1 MRCLKPAVCTFLLP
15 IWIMFFPMQSIWSQA
30 SPAKCRFVFMTDI
43 HLQPEK
49 KAVEG
54 FERAIEEVN
63 RLNPDF
69 VITGGDLIMDALGQ
83 TYGRADSLY
92 KLYQSTASKL
102 NMPVH
107 NTLGNHEIYGIFDK
121 AHADPAH
128 PEYGEKMYENRLGK
142 SYYSFTY
149 GDYKFMVLNS
159 VEDTRKNSYV
169 GMIDTV
175 QLDWIKDELA
185 ATDTT
190 TPIILSTHIPF
201 VTVYNQIYNSTTR
214 ANDSSLVV
222 VNAKEVL
229 DLFARHHL
237 ILVLQG
243 HLHTVEDIEV
253 NGTRFITGG
262 AVCGRWWTGPNLGF
276 EEGFLL
282 INLDNGSLNWKYVDY
297 GWEVE

>member
-1 MRCLKPAVCTFLLP
+1 
-15 IWIMFFPMQSIWSQA
+15 
-30 SPAKCRFVFMTDI
+30 MTDI
-43 HLQPEK
+43 HLQPER

-54 FERAIEEVN
+54 FTQAIGEVN

-69 VITGGDLIMDALGQ
+69 VITGGDLILDALGQ

-92 KLYQSTASKL
+92 NLYQSTVSKL
-102 NMPVH
+102 NMPVY
-107 NTLGNHEIYGIFDK
+107 NTLGNHEIYGIYDK
-121 AHADPAH
+121 ANADPAH
-128 PEYGEKMYENRLGK
+128 PEYGEKMFEKRLGK

-159 VEDTRKNSYV
+159 VEDTRKSRYI

-175 QLDWIKDELA
+175 QMAWIKNELA

-190 TPIILSTHIPF
+190 VPIILSTHIPF
-201 VTVYNQIYNSTTR
+201 LTVYNQIYNSTTR

-229 DLFARHHL
+229 DLFSRHRL

-243 HLHTVEDIEV
+243 HLHTVEDIHV
-253 NGTRFITGG
+253 NGTHFITGG
-262 AVCGRWWTGPNLGF
+262 AVSGRWWTGPNLGF

-282 INLDNGSLNWKYVDY
+282 IELEHGSLKWKFVDY
-297 GWEVE
+297 GWDAGSF